1 MIIVFLKNTLDIHI
15 KQFGRA
21 EDGKYPYSY
30 QNQFSLL
37 KVLIPHMGQTNTIII
52 IFFQSDNF
60 LSFGHMPKRPD
71 ESCGSIAYKSYILIV

>member
-52 IFFQSDNF
+52 IFFSRTIFFHSDICQNAQ
-60 LSFGHMPKRPD
+60 MKAVDP
-71 ESCGSIAYKSYILIV
+71 

>member
-1 MIIVFLKNTLDIHI
+1 MRIVFLKKTLDIHI

-52 IFFQSDNF
+52 IFFSVGQF
-60 LSFGHMPKRPD
+60 SFIRTYAKTPR
-71 ESCGSIAYKSYILIV
+71 